1 MQIPIFPL
9 NGAVLFPNTYL
20 PLNIFEERYIEM
32 VDYSL
37 ANKRLIGMI
46 QYGEN
51 GHLFDVGC
59 VGKITSFSETTD
71 GRYIINLE
79 GKYCFSK
86 IQEVKGN
93 YKFRLVKAEIL
104 KNQKK
109 PNRDILDDFKTKLL
123 EKFKNYISIK
133 EIDLSLSE
141 IKKLEAD
148 QLAKFIA
155 MTSPFENLEKQMLLE
170 IKTFEDFCNKL
181 LSILEIYL
189 VETNKERIIN

>member
-37 ANKRLIGMI
+37 SNKRLIGMI
-46 QYGEN
+46 QSSEN
-51 GHLFDVGC
+51 GDLYNVGC
-59 VGKITSFSETTD
+59 VGKITSFNETAD

-79 GKYCFSK
+79 GKNCFSK
-86 IQEVKGN
+86 IQEIKGN
-93 YKFRLVKAEIL
+93 YKFRVVRAEIL

-109 PNRDILDDFKTKLL
+109 PNRELLDNFKTKLL
-123 EKFKNYISIK
+123 EKFKKYISTKKIN
-133 EIDLSLSE
+133 LSLSE
-141 IKKLEAD
+141 IKKLDAD

-155 MTSPFENLEKQMLLE
+155 MISPFENIEKQMLLE
-170 IKTFEDFCNKL
+170 IRTFEDFCNKL

-189 VETNKERIIN
+189 AETHNGRIN